1 MMRRYLLRQV
11 EEASR
16 RWKAEFEKLKTPSPA
31 DTSEEMNQ
39 PHWDAEHGKLKVPAN
54 VVAYQ
59 KRLRNDVLKAIGG
72 LPKRTPLEPQIVGTI
87 LRPGYRVEKVIFQS
101 QPKHYVTA
109 LLYLPDGQQ
118 FQPPYPG
125 ILITCGHSLEGKG
138 SGQHQ
143 AMGALLALNGMAAL
157 VFDPIEQGERQQY
170 KYPGHLAGRD
180 FTTTRHTMVGMGS
193 LLLGRNAARFEIWDG
208 MRAID
213 YLQSRPEIDPQRIG
227 CAGNSGGGTQ
237 TGYLMALDDRIRCA
251 APSCWITTMSRLLAV
266 PGAQDSEQNIFG
278 QLRFGVDDVHWI
290 LMRAPLPTLVCA
302 AAKDDYFNID
312 GAWEAFRYAK
322 RLYGDL
328 GLPERVD
335 IVESSSPHGYH
346 LTHREGTARW
356 MSRWLLGK
364 DQVITEPK
372 IAYLTEEECLCVPTG
387 NVMSLPGARSVY
399 DLNEDY
405 EKELAQRR
413 ALSWASSDP
422 AALLA
427 EVRRLA
433 GIHKLAELPQP
444 RVESCGT
451 VARTGYRIEK
461 LAITPEDGIVLPALL
476 FLPEKPQPGHIV
488 LYLHDQGKAADAAPG
503 GPIEQRVRGGE
514 TVLAVD
520 LRGMG
525 QTRQ

>member
-1 MMRRYLLRQV
+1 
-11 EEASR
+11 
-16 RWKAEFEKLKTPSPA
+16 
-31 DTSEEMNQ
+31 
-39 PHWDAEHGKLKVPAN
+39 
-54 VVAYQ
+54 
-59 KRLRNDVLKAIGG
+59 
-72 LPKRTPLEPQIVGTI
+72 
-87 LRPGYRVEKVIFQS
+87 
-101 QPKHYVTA
+101 
-109 LLYLPDGQQ
+109 
-118 FQPPYPG
+118 
-125 ILITCGHSLEGKG
+125 
-138 SGQHQ
+138 
-143 AMGALLALNGMAAL
+143 MAAL

-387 NVMSLPGARSVY
+387 NVMSLPGAVRLRPERGLREGTGAATGVVVGLQRS
-399 DLNEDY
+399 
-405 EKELAQRR
+405 RR
-413 ALSWASSDP
+413 P
-422 AALLA
+422 A
-427 EVRRLA
+427 
-433 GIHKLAELPQP
+433 G
-444 RVESCGT
+444 
-451 VARTGYRIEK
+451 
-461 LAITPEDGIVLPALL
+461 
-476 FLPEKPQPGHIV
+476 
-488 LYLHDQGKAADAAPG
+488 
-503 GPIEQRVRGGE
+503 
-514 TVLAVD
+514 
-520 LRGMG
+520 
-525 QTRQ
+525 